1 MHLLFHSFM
10 GGQESGEGLAV
21 FSSCCQSLDYTA
33 FSSAALTGGES
44 TSRFTQIVGR
54 IHFLASFFISTY
66 FWKPGCL
73 LLKASK
79 SLSLRGGPAILFK
92 ALPDYIKPTKDTL
105 PFWWTQNELIWDI
118 NYLQNF
124 FILAIFWRLEVS
136 HRPCPH

>member
-1 MHLLFHSFM
+1 MILSRGTPKLTQKNRQKSSKPNSVACLTRQRIGVLYQIDQNQIPDYCRCVHLLLQCNGLPQIQWLTLTNMHLLFHSFM

-66 FWKPGCL
+66 F
-73 LLKASK
+73 
-79 SLSLRGGPAILFK
+79 
-92 ALPDYIKPTKDTL
+92 
-105 PFWWTQNELIWDI
+105 
-118 NYLQNF
+118 
-124 FILAIFWRLEVS
+124 
-136 HRPCPH
+136 